1 MVIEVCRVLF
11 CIALTRAAAYVNI
24 PSVEK
29 PCHVLVKDIYKVQ
42 NDVDHVCFSLNESQ
56 QANWL
61 ECMLNN
67 SGMCRR

>member
-1 MVIEVCRVLF
+1 MLF

-56 QANWL
+56 QAN
-61 ECMLNN
+61 
-67 SGMCRR
+67 